1 MWCILCHNN
10 SILNVNPKTQARKGL
25 IIYNSFNGIIT
36 LRKQV
41 NLDHPNIF
49 LKIEEKINCPLRED
63 EKQPSKKISNV
74 YSNYIP
80 SFFATKEPF
89 KKNDVQQ
96 KQFLEDLTFLI
107 VKNHIS
113 LQFVENSWLK
123 KFSIHLCFRIVFPS
137 RKQIFNELLLGL
149 VEKTRQLYVLLVL
162 VEYHFA
168 IANFDLWMSKV
179 GHDILHW

>member
-1 MWCILCHNN
+1 MCWAFYCVNDNKEVNAITLQTMWCILYHNN

-25 IIYNSFNGIIT
+25 IIYNSFSGIVT

-80 SFFATKEPF
+80 SFFLQ
-89 KKNDVQQ
+89 KN
-96 KQFLEDLTFLI
+96 LLI
-107 VKNHIS
+107 KMTCNKN
-113 LQFVENSWLK
+113 
-123 KFSIHLCFRIVFPS
+123 
-137 RKQIFNELLLGL
+137 
-149 VEKTRQLYVLLVL
+149 
-162 VEYHFA
+162 
-168 IANFDLWMSKV
+168 NF
-179 GHDILHW
+179 